1 MATLEAI
8 ITIQGMFFV
17 FPHSDSLVVKL
28 SICEVYYRT
37 Q

>member
-1 MATLEAI
+1 MTTLEAI

-17 FPHSDSLVVKL
+17 FPRSNSLVVKL
-28 SICEVYYRT
+28 SMSEVYYRM

>member
-1 MATLEAI
+1 MTTLEAV

-17 FPHSDSLVVKL
+17 FPLNNSLVVKL
-28 SICEVYYRT
+28 SMSEVYYRT